1 MWLEVGMSNND
12 PTVVARY
19 FVKCII
25 EMGALPVLYERT
37 VVQKTAMLLQ
47 FNVSFETIQMTH
59 FGQRRVLFMAG
70 LYPIKG

>member
-1 MWLEVGMSNND
+1 MARGWDD

-25 EMGALPVLYERT
+25 EMGG
-37 VVQKTAMLLQ
+37 TACIVRADCGTE
-47 FNVSFETIQMTH
+47 NSHVAAIQRFLRIQITH